1 MRNKMV
7 YIIFLLFLLITIPYV
22 ITIFI
27 DQGEKEEKLEKYE
40 SGYKIVDGEKIID
53 LEEYLLKILPGQISM
68 DQKEN
73 TLKAQTVILRTDV
86 IRRMG
91 KKRKIS
97 KNQLPYPSSED
108 EQYKRKL
115 GNRAY
120 ESMDQKRKKAVSE
133 TKGQV
138 IVYKDQLI
146 KPYFHE
152 VSIGVTLD
160 AREWFGKDIPYI
172 KEKESLSDIE
182 SKDYMTV
189 KVLSYD
195 QIQNILKVNH
205 KKDIKIEELKKNL
218 KPSRTTKN
226 GYVKEVNAGGVMVTG
241 EAFAKWFHLSSNN
254 FYFERYKGKVR
265 VICLG
270 KGSGLG
276 LSQYGAEQLSKKGRT
291 YKKILNYY
299 YPNTRIKNLYE

>member
-1 MRNKMV
+1 MRNKMM
-7 YIIFLLFLLITIPYV
+7 YIIFLFFLFITIPYV

-27 DQGEKEEKLEKYE
+27 DHGEKEEKYE

-68 DQKEN
+68 DQKEDAV
-73 TLKAQTVILRTDV
+73 KAQTVILRTDV

-91 KKRKIS
+91 KKKKIS
-97 KNQLPYPSSED
+97 KDQLPYPSSED
-108 EQYKRKL
+108 EQYKKKL
-115 GNRAY
+115 GNRSY

-138 IVYKDQLI
+138 IVYKDQMI
-146 KPYFHE
+146 KPYFHQ

-160 AREWFGKDIPYI
+160 SDEWFGKDIPYI

-182 SKDYMTV
+182 AKDYMTI

-195 QIQNILKVNH
+195 QIQNTLNLHNVKG
-205 KKDIKIEELKKNL
+205 IKIEELKKDL
-218 KPSRTTKN
+218 KLSRTTKN
-226 GYVKEVNAGGVMVTG
+226 GYVKQVDAGGVIVKG
-241 EAFAKWFHLSSNN
+241 EAFAQWFHLSSNN
-254 FYFERYKGKVR
+254 FYFERYKGKIR
-265 VICLG
+265 VVCLG

-276 LSQYGAEQLSKKGRT
+276 LSQYGAEQLAKKGRT

-299 YPNTRIKNLYE
+299 YPKTRIKNLYE